1 MYFRSAVVVL
11 ILLIDAKSGRPQSSA
26 QHPAPS
32 GGGTVTGQVK
42 DSSGAVIGKA
52 GVTLTSDAGVS
63 QATQTLDNGTYVFRN
78 VAPGA
83 YTVSADFTGL
93 TQSNVIAVTVNRSE
107 TAHAD
112 IVMKP
117 AEVVQQITVEENPN
131 QLSVEPT
138 QNVDSLVIK
147 GAALDAL
154 PDDPDD
160 LQQDLQ
166 ALAGPSAGPNGGE
179 IFVDGFSSGRLPPKN
194 SIREIRIN
202 QNPFSAEYD
211 TLGYG
216 RIEIF
221 TKPGSDQFHGT
232 AFYDTSQGFW
242 NTRNPFLASSPYPN
256 FQLQNFGGNVSGP
269 ISKRASFFFDFERR
283 QIDDNA
289 ILNAIVLEPSTLT
302 PYNDRG
308 FTPTPQQRTTLS
320 PRIDYQLGANNTLS
334 VRYSFLDL
342 NRDLWGV
349 GLYSLPGTGYAYNQK
364 QNLIQVMDTAVLST
378 SVVNETRYQYHH
390 DVTDE
395 NAQSNSPE
403 ITVPSAFVMGGST
416 VGKTALTE
424 DSHELQNY
432 TTITHGTQTIKFG
445 VRVRADV
452 LNSYTPTNF
461 NGTYTFGSFAA
472 YELTQQDLAE
482 GVPFSQI
489 QSMGGGPTQFPSIP
503 ATPRRHPPWLIL
515 AHSFK
520 TIGAYGPI

>member
-1 MYFRSAVVVL
+1 MCFRGAVLIL
-11 ILLIDAKSGRPQSSA
+11 ILLIDVKSGRPQSFP
-26 QHPAPS
+26 QHPAAS
-32 GGGTVTGQVK
+32 GGGGVTGQVK

-52 GVTLTSDAGVS
+52 QVTLSSDTGLS
-63 QATQTLDNGTYVFRN
+63 QTTQTQDDGTFVFRG

-83 YTVSADFTGL
+83 YTISADFQGL
-93 TQSNVIAVTVNRSE
+93 TQSNVIAVTVNRAE
-107 TAHAD
+107 IAHAD

-117 AEVVQQITVEENPN
+117 TEVVQQITVEENPN

-138 QNVDSLVIK
+138 QNADSLVIK

-211 TLGYG
+211 TLGYR

-221 TKPGSDQFHGT
+221 TKPSSDQFHGT
-232 AFYDTSQGFW
+232 GFYDTSQGFW
-242 NTRNPFLASSPYPN
+242 NTRNPFLASSPYPD

-269 ISKRASFFFDFERR
+269 ITKRASFFFDFERR

-289 ILNAIVLEPSTLT
+289 LLNAIVLDPATLT
-302 PYNDRG
+302 PSNDRE

-320 PRIDYQLGANNTLS
+320 PRIDYQLSANNTLS

-349 GLYSLPGTGYAYNQK
+349 GLYSLPGTGYSYNQK
-364 QNLIQVMDTAVLST
+364 QTLSRLWIPLSCRLRSST
-378 SVVNETRYQYHH
+378 KPAIN
-390 DVTDE
+390 
-395 NAQSNSPE
+395 
-403 ITVPSAFVMGGST
+403 ITTM
-416 VGKTALTE
+416 
-424 DSHELQNY
+424 
-432 TTITHGTQTIKFG
+432 
-445 VRVRADV
+445 
-452 LNSYTPTNF
+452 
-461 NGTYTFGSFAA
+461 
-472 YELTQQDLAE
+472 
-482 GVPFSQI
+482 
-489 QSMGGGPTQFPSIP
+489 
-503 ATPRRHPPWLIL
+503 
-515 AHSFK
+515 
-520 TIGAYGPI
+520 